1 MSHVCPIC
9 SNQLKEEPVFASQE
23 TDLIC
28 RQEDHLLA
36 KRMSAAG
43 DLMIVKLRIK
53 DGAHKF
59 FAQFDYKDNTTSLWT
74 KANER
79 HPIKVPSIIS
89 TDLSNLDKIKQK
101 IKTYLLFS

>member
-1 MSHVCPIC
+1 MSNVCPIC
-9 SNQLKEEPVFASQE
+9 NAQLTEESVFASKNV
-23 TDLIC
+23 DLVC

-36 KRMSAAG
+36 KRISAAG
-43 DLMIVKLRIK
+43 ELIIMKLRIK

-59 FAQFDYKDNTTSLWT
+59 FAQFNYQDNTTSLWT

-79 HPIKVPSIIS
+79 RPIKVPSIIS